1 METPNQSLAYRVW
14 AVAAAAAAAEVA
26 AVVGWREGLAG

>member
-14 AVAAAAAAAEVA
+14 AVAAAEAAEVA